1 MQTIRVT
8 DEIYRRLSERAAR
21 LKLTPEQLIEQLLA
35 APASVADDLPMPP
48 AGAEEALA
56 AVGRLS
62 SVFSDLTIPNLDDTL
77 ADPLIALANADLD
90 APPQ

>member
-1 MQTIRVT
+1 MHSIELTEAT
-8 DEIYRRLSERAAR
+8 YRHLSERAAH

-62 SVFSDLTIPNLDDTL
+62 SVFADLTIPNLDATL

-90 APPQ
+90 ALLR